1 MTGINV
7 GSQKEAGIRGIRARC
22 RAGAAF
28 AIHRQQVTVIKC
40 FFISSQ
46 ATTKAQNRI
55 KQSGGMLALLMLRPF
70 ENVLAMRGSGMLQ
83 ARIREQRDGEIW
95 STVWEPSSSCSY
107 LHTQRSPV
115 LPGPSHLRQR
125 HLTGTSEAWPEC
137 AEPHPSSG
145 SEAGRRPISVR

>member
-7 GSQKEAGIRGIRARC
+7 GSQKEAGIQGPGRD
-22 RAGAAF
+22 AGLETAF

-55 KQSGGMLALLMLRPF
+55 KQSGGMLALLKLRPF

-83 ARIREQRDGEIW
+83 ARIREQRDAEIW
-95 STVWEPSSSCSY
+95 SAVWEPSSSCSY
-107 LHTQRSPV
+107 LHAQRSLRRFLGHHIRGSATSQV
-115 LPGPSHLRQR
+115 HQRLGPSARGVSHRA
-125 HLTGTSEAWPEC
+125 G
-137 AEPHPSSG
+137 AERVGGP
-145 SEAGRRPISVR
+145 